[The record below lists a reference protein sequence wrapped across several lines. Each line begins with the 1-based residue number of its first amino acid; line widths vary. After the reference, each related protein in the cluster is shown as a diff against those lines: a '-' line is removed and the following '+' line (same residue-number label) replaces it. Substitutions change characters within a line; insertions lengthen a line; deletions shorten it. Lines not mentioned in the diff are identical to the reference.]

1 VKLDVDPGRAELE
14 RQRRKLQVA
23 LADCK
28 ACPRTSPHPRY
39 LWEGD
44 PRAAV
49 VFLVAAPHP
58 GAPGVSAF
66 AAPGGS
72 LLPVYAAT
80 ILPGSST
87 AILAATACLGPLPKW
102 SAMEA
107 CRSLWGKY
115 LELHRPRVVVAL
127 GARAHDALRPQ
138 RSFPEGRAKP
148 EVVRGVVVG
157 STYHPAAL
165 PAGTTSVDGAVRAD
179 LERIRGCVDSI
190 ANRRL

>member
-1 VKLDVDPGRAELE
+1 MKLDVDPERAALE
-14 RQRRKLQVA
+14 RERRKLQVA
-23 LADCK
+23 IADCK
-28 ACPRTSPHPRY
+28 ACPRASTLPRY

-72 LLPVYAAT
+72 LLPVYASL
-80 ILPGSST
+80 ILPGSAT
-87 AILAATACLGPLPKW
+87 AILAATACPGPLPKW

-107 CRSLWGKY
+107 CRALWWRY

-127 GARAHDALRPQ
+127 GARAHDGLRPQ
-138 RSFPEGRAKP
+138 RSFVEGRASP
-148 EVVRGVVVG
+148 EVVSGVVMG

-165 PAGTTSVDGAVRAD
+165 PAGTTSVDGAVRSD
-179 LERIRGCVDSI
+179 LERIARCVDSI
-190 ANRRL
+190 AKRRL